1 MVRIAAAVAALLF
14 VPAGHA
20 ATTTLGLYGEADRFR
35 NLTGQRTKAE
45 QVFPPWGIGPGRLDL
60 TFGNHGPNPL
70 VAVQTKRP
78 GGVGEAITPRAISR
92 GKGDGYLFRLN
103 YAAHRLGSRA
113 YIRPMPEMNG
123 HWSMYC
129 AYNSNGTKRGR
140 SHSQHSF
147 RDAFRRIYVIMKGG
161 SRAEMNAKLARF
173 DLPAIKQSLPRNPQ
187 VRVIWN
193 PQGFGSPN
201 VPGNMP
207 AAYWPGKDFV
217 DVVGNDLYDIS
228 GQATW
233 GAAHRLYKQYP
244 GKPYA
249 FPEWGL
255 WGIDDPGFIRQM
267 RRWVDDASPSRA
279 AGLVQ
284 RPGRLPLGSGLEAGE
299 PQGLPALHHTARK
312 LEPRHGRLR

>member
-20 ATTTLGLYGEADRFR
+20 AATTLGLYGEADRFR

-103 YAAHRLGSRA
+103 YAAHRLDRRA

-147 RDAFRRIYVIMKGG
+147 KNAFRRIYVIVKGG
-161 SRAEMNAKLARF
+161 SRQEMNAKLARF
-173 DLPAIKQSLPRNPQ
+173 DLPPIKQSLPRNPQ

-233 GAAHRLYKQYP
+233 GAANRLYNQYP

-255 WGIDDPGFIRQM
+255 WGIDDPDFVRRM
-267 RRWVDDASPSRA
+267 RRWVDNHRRVELLAWYNGP
-279 AGLVQ
+279 AGSLWD
-284 RPGRLPLGSGLEAGE
+284 LGSK
-299 PQGLPALHHTARK
+299 PASRK
-312 LEPRHGRLR
+312 AYRRHITPFGS